1 VDMRRLWIAL
11 AIVGL
16 LGGAGRVAAAEE
28 VDLELVLA
36 VDTSGS
42 VDPVEARLQRGGYV
56 TAFTDRRVV
65 DAILRGTIGRIV
77 VTYFEWGGPS
87 LQRILVPW
95 RIIDGPDSASAFAA
109 AIEDNNFVS
118 WRGTSISGAI
128 DFAVPL
134 FDANAFDGMRRV
146 IDISGDGVNNGG
158 RWIQVAR
165 DQAVAQGIV
174 INGLPIVG
182 DGPGQA
188 GGGGGGGDF
197 DRGFGWRY
205 NVPDLDKY
213 YEENVIGGPGAF
225 VVVAKDFGA
234 FADAIVAKLIREIAG
249 TDGPTRVFA
258 GTD

>member
-1 VDMRRLWIAL
+1 MTLRRIWIAIAVL
-11 AIVGL
+11 GL
-16 LGGAGRVAAAEE
+16 LAVAQRPAAAEE

-65 DAILRGTIGRIV
+65 DAIVRGTIGRIA
-77 VTYFEWGGPS
+77 VTYFEWAGPGF
-87 LQRILVPW
+87 QRILVPW
-95 RIIDGPDSASAFAA
+95 RIIDGPESAASFAA
-109 AIEDNNFVS
+109 EIEDNNFVS
-118 WRGTSISGAI
+118 MRGTSISGAI
-128 DFAVPL
+128 DFAAPL
-134 FDANAFDGMRRV
+134 FDANAFEGLRRV
-146 IDISGDGVNNGG
+146 IDVSGDGVNNGG
-158 RWIQVAR
+158 RWVQTAR
-165 DQAVAQGIV
+165 DQAVAKGIV
-174 INGLPIVG
+174 INGLAILG
-182 DGPGQA
+182 DGPG

-249 TDGPTRVFA
+249 TGGPTRFA
-258 GTD
+258 VNRD

>member
-1 VDMRRLWIAL
+1 MRRLWIVL
-11 AIVGL
+11 AIVGFV
-16 LGGAGRVAAAEE
+16 GGAGRPAASEE

-65 DAILRGTIGRIV
+65 DAIIRGTMGRIA

-95 RIIDGPDSASAFAA
+95 RIIDGPESASAFAA
-109 AIEDNNFVS
+109 AIEDNNFIS

-134 FDANAFDGMRRV
+134 FDANAFEGMRRV

-165 DQAVAQGIV
+165 DQAVARGIV

-182 DGPGQA
+182 DGPGQ
-188 GGGGGGGDF
+188 GGGGGGDF
-197 DRGFGWRY
+197 DRGFAWRS
-205 NVPDLDKY
+205 NVPDLDRY
-213 YEENVIGGPGAF
+213 YEENVIGGPAAF

-249 TDGPTRVFA
+249 TDGPTRVYA
-258 GTD
+258 GSE